1 MIYIKYYQNI
11 LKNINNFF
19 LFLFFLAS
27 EAITYNNKW
36 WHILLFNIDNVFY
49 ITLVV
54 NEIFMLYT
62 INIKNNYSLW

>member
-1 MIYIKYYQNI
+1 MIKYYQNI

-19 LFLFFLAS
+19 LFLFFLTS
-27 EAITYNNKW
+27 EAITYNNKL

-62 INIKNNYSLW
+62 INIKNNYSL

>member
-27 EAITYNNKW
+27 ETITYNSKW

-54 NEIFMLYT
+54 NEIFMLHT